1 MTSQIKLETNTNANY
16 TKYFTSLI
24 IRTRSNFRKSFNAK
38 CIVQLWLHCEKVLW
52 NMMHCQC
59 IIRHFNNTTNY
70 NLHSFHTWD
79 RLASHFLIIYFP
91 QKIDM
96 RDYGYIYLRCMCMRT
111 LSAWKLQLANITLAK
126 TWYWG
131 LVLQVR
137 ASLKIFLFIVRA
149 FCSVYYVYGQ
159 PIAFSRL

>member
-1 MTSQIKLETNTNANY
+1 MVLNLHY
-16 TKYFTSLI
+16 TWYFTSLI
-24 IRTRSNFRKSFNAK
+24 ISTRSTLHKAVNEK

-70 NLHSFHTWD
+70 NLNSFHTWD
-79 RLASHFLIIYFP
+79 RPASHFLIIYFP

-96 RDYGYIYLRCMCMRT
+96 SDYGYIYLRCMCMRT

-149 FCSVYYVYGQ
+149 LCSVYHVYGQ
-159 PIAFSRL
+159 PIAFCKL